1 MRRATPGRSRGKANS
16 HRKGVEN
23 VLPDVL
29 QNQTVV
35 IALTHLAEYGV
46 TLHFTPKRRPPVR
59 ALSGTGHGGLVVTSA
74 SAGDGAFEA
83 CVATGCRG

>member
-46 TLHFTPKRRPPVR
+46 TLHFNPPK
-59 ALSGTGHGGLVVTSA
+59 G
-74 SAGDGAFEA
+74 
-83 CVATGCRG
+83 